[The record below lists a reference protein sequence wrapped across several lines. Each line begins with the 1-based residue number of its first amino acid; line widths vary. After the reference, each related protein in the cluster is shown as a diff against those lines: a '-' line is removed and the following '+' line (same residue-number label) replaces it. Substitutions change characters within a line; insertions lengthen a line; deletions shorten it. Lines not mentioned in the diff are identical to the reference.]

1 MMKESLAK
9 NGLMLGA
16 FAVVT
21 TALIALTF
29 FGTQDKI
36 EQQKQQKLLSVL
48 NDVVPTE
55 FHDNALYAN
64 CTEVN
69 APELGIKKAHKIYR
83 ATLNG
88 QPSALV
94 LEATAPDGY
103 SGDIDIVVGVKVD
116 AQVAG
121 NRQGSLI
128 NDSLDGESDNL
139 NTTALALSD
148 LAELD
153 STQQSISEQNR
164 NAPNISSSDAKKT
177 SMKVL
182 GVRVI
187 EHKET
192 PGLGDKIEL
201 AVSNWITTFSGKSF
215 SPDNLAPWQVKKDG
229 GEFDQFTG
237 ATITPRAV
245 VRAVREALLYAQANQ
260 TMLFNAPNTCANT
273 NSVETIDTINVN
285 EAQPHSIEEL

>member
-1 MMKESLAK
+1 MMKESLTK
-9 NGLMLGA
+9 NGFMLGA

-21 TALIALTF
+21 TALIAATF
-29 FGTQDKI
+29 YGTKDKI

-48 NDVVPTE
+48 NEVVPST

-64 CTEVN
+64 CTQVT
-69 APELGIKKAHKIYR
+69 ADELGANKTHKVYR

-88 QPSALV
+88 EPSALV

-103 SGDIDIVVGVKVD
+103 SGDIDLVVGVNIS
-116 AQVAG
+116 ASS
-121 NRQGSLI
+121 NS
-128 NDSLDGESDNL
+128 
-139 NTTALALSD
+139 
-148 LAELD
+148 D
-153 STQQSISEQNR
+153 STTNDEVGMTEEDKSVPINH
-164 NAPNISSSDAKKT
+164 KMT
-177 SMKVL
+177 VL

-201 AVSNWITTFSGKSF
+201 AVSNWITSFTGKSF
-215 SPDNLAPWQVKKDG
+215 SKDNLAAWQVKKDG

-245 VRAVREALLYAQANQ
+245 VGAVRDALMYAQANQ
-260 TMLFNAPNTCANT
+260 SALFSAPNTCERKDDINT
-273 NSVETIDTINVN
+273 SEPKDI
-285 EAQPHSIEEL
+285 EKAHPQHLEEL

>member
-48 NDVVPTE
+48 NEVVPSE

-69 APELGIKKAHKIYR
+69 APELGNKKSHKIYR

-103 SGDIDIVVGVKVD
+103 SGDIDIVVGVNVS
-116 AQVAG
+116 ATTSAG
-121 NRQGSLI
+121 MPQNT
-128 NDSLDGESDNL
+128 NTDSLNSDSENV
-139 NTTALALSD
+139 NVTALALSD
-148 LAELD
+148 TPTPINPSHQDENE
-153 STQQSISEQNR
+153 TQAKPISME
-164 NAPNISSSDAKKT
+164 
-177 SMKVL
+177 VL

-245 VRAVREALLYAQANQ
+245 VSAVRNALLYAQANQ
-260 TMLFNAPNTCANT
+260 SMLFDAPNTCANT
-273 NSVETIDTINVN
+273 ESVETIDAVNVN
-285 EAQPHSIEEL
+285 EAQPHSVEEL

>member
-48 NDVVPTE
+48 NEVVPSE

-69 APELGIKKAHKIYR
+69 TPELGIKKAHKVYR

-88 QPSALV
+88 EPSALV

-116 AQVAG
+116 THIGIDKQ
-121 NRQGSLI
+121 QSMQ
-128 NDSLDGESDNL
+128 NDSRSSESENL
-139 NTTALALSD
+139 NTSALPLTD
-148 LAELD
+148 MAELD
-153 STQQSISEQNR
+153 GSASEMNT
-164 NAPNISSSDAKKT
+164 PEIKT
-177 SMKVL
+177 TNMRVL

-201 AVSNWITTFSGKSF
+201 AVSNWITNFSGKSF

-245 VRAVREALLYAQANQ
+245 VTAVREALLYAQANQ
-260 TMLFNAPNTCANT
+260 SALFSAPNTCAT
-273 NSVETIDTINVN
+273 TDSVETIDDVNVD
-285 EAQPHSIEEL
+285 ETQPHSVEEL

>member
-48 NDVVPTE
+48 NEVVPSE

-69 APELGIKKAHKIYR
+69 APELGNKIYR

-116 AQVAG
+116 AEVGG
-121 NRQGSLI
+121 NTSGSSST
-128 NDSLDGESDNL
+128 DSLDGESENL
-139 NTTALALSD
+139 NITALALSE

-153 STQQSISEQNR
+153 STPQSSSEQDENASDNSASNTNR
-164 NAPNISSSDAKKT
+164 IS
-177 SMKVL
+177 MRVL

-201 AVSNWITTFSGKSF
+201 AVSNWITTFSNKSF

-260 TMLFNAPNTCANT
+260 SALFNAPNTCAIT
-273 NSVETIDTINVN
+273 DSVETIDAINVN
-285 EAQPHSIEEL
+285 ETQPHSVEEL

>member
-48 NDVVPTE
+48 NEVVPSE

-69 APELGIKKAHKIYR
+69 APELGIKKAHKVYR

-103 SGDIDIVVGVKVD
+103 SGDIDIVVGVKVNTH
-116 AQVAG
+116 V
-121 NRQGSLI
+121 GSGTQQRK
-128 NDSLDGESDNL
+128 NTDSHSGESENI
-139 NTTALALSD
+139 NTSALSLTD
-148 LAELD
+148 MAELD
-153 STQQSISEQNR
+153 E
-164 NAPNISSSDAKKT
+164 SSSDMHAPEIST
-177 SMKVL
+177 SNMKVL

-245 VRAVREALLYAQANQ
+245 VRAVRETLLYAQANQ
-260 TMLFNAPNTCANT
+260 SALFIAPNTCATT
-273 NSVETIDTINVN
+273 NSVETIDAVNVN
-285 EAQPHSIEEL
+285 EAQPHSVEEL

>member
-48 NDVVPTE
+48 NEVVPSQ

-64 CTEVN
+64 CTEVD
-69 APELGIKKAHKIYR
+69 ALELGNKKSHKVYR

-94 LEATAPDGY
+94 LESTAPDGY
-103 SGDIDIVVGVKVD
+103 SGDIDIVIGVQVSDEAKVG
-116 AQVAG
+116 ANA
-121 NRQGSLI
+121 NLA
-128 NDSLDGESDNL
+128 DSENL
-139 NTTALALSD
+139 NDTALTLTDMTALD
-148 LAELD
+148 ERAIGTNNL
-153 STQQSISEQNR
+153 
-164 NAPNISSSDAKKT
+164 
-177 SMKVL
+177 KVL

-201 AVSNWITTFSGKSF
+201 AVSNWITLFSGKSF
-215 SPDNLAPWQVKKDG
+215 STDNLAPWQVKKDG

-245 VRAVREALLYAQANQ
+245 VGAVREALIYAQANQ
-260 TMLFNAPNTCANT
+260 SALFSAPNTCANT
-273 NSVETIDTINVN
+273 EVVETIDAVNVDD
-285 EAQPHSIEEL
+285 AQPHSVEEL

>member
-48 NDVVPTE
+48 NEVVPSE

-69 APELGIKKAHKIYR
+69 APELGNKKAHKIYR

-116 AQVAG
+116 AHVGG
-121 NRQGSLI
+121 NTQGSSST
-128 NDSLDGESDNL
+128 DSLDGESENL
-139 NTTALALSD
+139 NITALALSE

-153 STQQSISEQNR
+153 STPQSPSEQDENAFDIS
-164 NAPNISSSDAKKT
+164 APNTNRIS
-177 SMKVL
+177 MRVL

-201 AVSNWITTFSGKSF
+201 AVSNWITTFSDKPF
-215 SPDNLAPWQVKKDG
+215 SPDNLAPWQVKR
-229 GEFDQFTG
+229 T
-237 ATITPRAV
+237 V
-245 VRAVREALLYAQANQ
+245 VSSISSLALPSRREQ
-260 TMLFNAPNTCANT
+260 
-273 NSVETIDTINVN
+273 
-285 EAQPHSIEEL
+285 

>member
-48 NDVVPTE
+48 NEVVPSE

-69 APELGIKKAHKIYR
+69 APELGNKIYR

-116 AQVAG
+116 AEVGG
-121 NRQGSLI
+121 NTSGSSST
-128 NDSLDGESDNL
+128 DSLDGESENL
-139 NTTALALSD
+139 NITALALSE

-153 STQQSISEQNR
+153 STPQSSSEQDENASDNSASNTNR
-164 NAPNISSSDAKKT
+164 IS
-177 SMKVL
+177 MRVL

-201 AVSNWITTFSGKSF
+201 AVSNWITTFSNKSF

-260 TMLFNAPNTCANT
+260 SALFNAPNTCAIT
-273 NSVETIDTINVN
+273 DSVETIDTINVN
-285 EAQPHSIEEL
+285 EAQPQSVEEL

>member
-29 FGTQDKI
+29 FGTEDKI
-36 EQQKQQKLLSVL
+36 EQQKQKKLLSVL
-48 NDVVPTE
+48 NEVVPSE

-69 APELGIKKAHKIYR
+69 APELGNKKAHKIYR

-88 QPSALV
+88 KPSALV
-94 LEATAPDGY
+94 LEATAPNGY
-103 SGDIDIVVGVKVD
+103 SGDIDIVVGVEVSGP
-116 AQVAG
+116 VST
-121 NRQGSLI
+121 GSSQDV
-128 NDSLDGESDNL
+128 NTDSLNSESENV
-139 NTTALALSD
+139 NVTALALSD
-148 LAELD
+148 TPAP
-153 STQQSISEQNR
+153 T
-164 NAPNISSSDAKKT
+164 NATHQDESGPHTKT
-177 SMKVL
+177 INMKVL

-215 SPDNLAPWQVKKDG
+215 SPDNLAPWQVKNDG

-245 VRAVREALLYAQANQ
+245 VGAVRDALLYAQANQ
-260 TMLFNAPNTCANT
+260 SVLFNAPNTCANT
-273 NSVETIDTINVN
+273 DSVETIDAVNVN
-285 EAQPHSIEEL
+285 EAQPHSVEEL

>member
-48 NDVVPTE
+48 NEVVPSE

-64 CTEVN
+64 CTEVE
-69 APELGIKKAHKIYR
+69 APELGIKKAHKVYR

-88 QPSALV
+88 EPSALV

-103 SGDIDIVVGVKVD
+103 SGDIDIVVGVKVELHTGNHKQQSMQND
-116 AQVAG
+116 A
-121 NRQGSLI
+121 RS
-128 NDSLDGESDNL
+128 GEGENL
-139 NTTALALSD
+139 NTSALPLTDMAK
-148 LAELD
+148 LD
-153 STQQSISEQNR
+153 
-164 NAPNISSSDAKKT
+164 ASSPEMNTPEIKAT
-177 SMKVL
+177 NMRVL

-245 VRAVREALLYAQANQ
+245 VTAVREALLYAQANQ
-260 TMLFNAPNTCANT
+260 NALFTAPNTCAT
-273 NSVETIDTINVN
+273 TDSVETIDAVNVD
-285 EAQPHSIEEL
+285 ETQPHSVEEL

>member
-48 NDVVPTE
+48 NEVVPSE

-64 CTEVN
+64 CTEVD

-103 SGDIDIVVGVKVD
+103 SGDIDIVVGVKVEPHI
-116 AQVAG
+116 ANGKQKSM
-121 NRQGSLI
+121 Q
-128 NDSLDGESDNL
+128 NDSRSSESENL
-139 NTTALALSD
+139 NTSALPLTDMAG
-148 LAELD
+148 LD
-153 STQQSISEQNR
+153 G
-164 NAPNISSSDAKKT
+164 SSPQMDTPEIKT
-177 SMKVL
+177 TKMKVL

-201 AVSNWITTFSGKSF
+201 AVSNWITSFSGKSF

-245 VRAVREALLYAQANQ
+245 VTAVREALLYAQANQ
-260 TMLFNAPNTCANT
+260 SALFSAPNTCAT
-273 NSVETIDTINVN
+273 TGSVETIDDVNVD
-285 EAQPHSIEEL
+285 ETQPHSVEEL

>member
-48 NDVVPTE
+48 NEVVPSE

-69 APELGIKKAHKIYR
+69 APELGNKKAHKIYR

-94 LEATAPDGY
+94 LEATAPNGY
-103 SGDIDIVVGVKVD
+103 SGDIDIVVGVEVSGP
-116 AQVAG
+116 VST
-121 NRQGSLI
+121 GSSKDV
-128 NDSLDGESDNL
+128 NTDSLNSESENV
-139 NTTALALSD
+139 NVTALALSD
-148 LAELD
+148 TPAP
-153 STQQSISEQNR
+153 T
-164 NAPNISSSDAKKT
+164 NATHQDESGPHTKT
-177 SMKVL
+177 INMKVL

-201 AVSNWITTFSGKSF
+201 AVSNWITTFSNKSF

-260 TMLFNAPNTCANT
+260 SALFNAHNTCAIT
-273 NSVETIDTINVN
+273 DSVETIDAINVN
-285 EAQPHSIEEL
+285 EAQPHSVEEL

>member
-48 NDVVPTE
+48 NEVVPSE

-69 APELGIKKAHKIYR
+69 APELGNKKAHKIYR

-116 AQVAG
+116 AHVGG
-121 NRQGSLI
+121 NTQGGSST
-128 NDSLDGESDNL
+128 DSLDGESENL
-139 NTTALALSD
+139 NITALALSE

-153 STQQSISEQNR
+153 STPQSSSEQDENASDIS
-164 NAPNISSSDAKKT
+164 APNTNRIS
-177 SMKVL
+177 MRVL

-201 AVSNWITTFSGKSF
+201 AVSNWITTFSNKPFFTRQFGA
-215 SPDNLAPWQVKKDG
+215 LAGQKR
-229 GEFDQFTG
+229 T
-237 ATITPRAV
+237 V
-245 VRAVREALLYAQANQ
+245 VSSISSLALPSRREQ
-260 TMLFNAPNTCANT
+260 
-273 NSVETIDTINVN
+273 
-285 EAQPHSIEEL
+285 

>member
-9 NGLMLGA
+9 NGFMLGA

-29 FGTQDKI
+29 FGTEDKI
-36 EQQKQQKLLSVL
+36 EQQKQKKLLSVL
-48 NDVVPTE
+48 NEVVPSE

-69 APELGIKKAHKIYR
+69 APELGNKKAHKIYR

-88 QPSALV
+88 KPSALV
-94 LEATAPDGY
+94 LEATAPNGY
-103 SGDIDIVVGVKVD
+103 SGDIDIVVGVEVSGP
-116 AQVAG
+116 VST
-121 NRQGSLI
+121 GSSQDV
-128 NDSLDGESDNL
+128 NTDSLNSESENV
-139 NTTALALSD
+139 NVTALALSD
-148 LAELD
+148 TPAPTNATHHDE
-153 STQQSISEQNR
+153 SE
-164 NAPNISSSDAKKT
+164 PHTKT
-177 SMKVL
+177 INMKVL

-245 VRAVREALLYAQANQ
+245 VGAVRDALLYAQANHSV
-260 TMLFNAPNTCANT
+260 LFNAPNTCANT
-273 NSVETIDTINVN
+273 DSVETIDAVNVN
-285 EAQPHSIEEL
+285 EAQPHSVEEL

>member
-29 FGTQDKI
+29 FGTQNKI

-48 NDVVPTE
+48 NEVVPSE

-64 CTEVN
+64 CTEVD
-69 APELGIKKAHKIYR
+69 APELGMRKAHKVYR

-116 AQVAG
+116 THIGIDKQQSMQ
-121 NRQGSLI
+121 N
-128 NDSLDGESDNL
+128 ESRSSERENL
-139 NTTALALSD
+139 NTSALPLTDMAK
-148 LAELD
+148 LD
-153 STQQSISEQNR
+153 E
-164 NAPNISSSDAKKT
+164 SSPEMDTPEIKT
-177 SMKVL
+177 TNMRVL

-201 AVSNWITTFSGKSF
+201 AVSDWITSFRGKSF

-245 VRAVREALLYAQANQ
+245 VTAVREALVYAQANQ
-260 TMLFNAPNTCANT
+260 RALFSAPNTCAT
-273 NSVETIDTINVN
+273 TDSVETIDDVNVD
-285 EAQPHSIEEL
+285 ETQPHSVEEL

>member
-48 NDVVPTE
+48 NEVVPSE

-64 CTEVN
+64 CTEVD
-69 APELGIKKAHKIYR
+69 APELGMRKAHKVYR

-116 AQVAG
+116 THIGIDKQQSMQ
-121 NRQGSLI
+121 N
-128 NDSLDGESDNL
+128 ESRSSERENL
-139 NTTALALSD
+139 NTSALPLTDMAK
-148 LAELD
+148 LD
-153 STQQSISEQNR
+153 E
-164 NAPNISSSDAKKT
+164 SSPEMDTPEIKT
-177 SMKVL
+177 TNMRVL

-201 AVSNWITTFSGKSF
+201 AVSDWITSFRGKSF

-245 VRAVREALLYAQANQ
+245 VTAVREALVYAQANQ
-260 TMLFNAPNTCANT
+260 SALFSAPNTCAT
-273 NSVETIDTINVN
+273 TDSVETIDDVNVD
-285 EAQPHSIEEL
+285 ETQPHSVEEL

>member
-9 NGLMLGA
+9 NGFMLGA
-16 FAVVT
+16 FAVVI

-29 FGTQDKI
+29 FGTEDKI
-36 EQQKQQKLLSVL
+36 EQQKQKKLLSVL
-48 NDVVPTE
+48 NEVVPSE

-69 APELGIKKAHKIYR
+69 APALGNRKAHKIYR

-88 QPSALV
+88 KPSALV
-94 LEATAPDGY
+94 LEATAPNGY
-103 SGDIDIVVGVKVD
+103 SGDIDIVVGVEVSGP
-116 AQVAG
+116 VST
-121 NRQGSLI
+121 GSSQDV
-128 NDSLDGESDNL
+128 NTDSLNSESENV
-139 NTTALALSD
+139 NVTALALSD
-148 LAELD
+148 TPAPTNATHHDE
-153 STQQSISEQNR
+153 SE
-164 NAPNISSSDAKKT
+164 PHTKT
-177 SMKVL
+177 INMKVL

-245 VRAVREALLYAQANQ
+245 VGAVRDALLYAHANQ
-260 TMLFNAPNTCANT
+260 SVLFDAPNTCANT
-273 NSVETIDTINVN
+273 DSVETIDAVNVN
-285 EAQPHSIEEL
+285 EAQPHSVEEL

>member
-48 NDVVPTE
+48 NEVVPSE

-69 APELGIKKAHKIYR
+69 APELGNKKAHKIYR

-88 QPSALV
+88 RPSALV

-103 SGDIDIVVGVKVD
+103 SGDIDIVVGVEVSAASRGD
-116 AQVAG
+116 VLQSA
-121 NRQGSLI
+121 
-128 NDSLDGESDNL
+128 
-139 NTTALALSD
+139 NTGPL
-148 LAELD
+148 
-153 STQQSISEQNR
+153 
-164 NAPNISSSDAKKT
+164 SSDSKSTPQART
-177 SMKVL
+177 TTMNVL

-245 VRAVREALLYAQANQ
+245 VSAVREALLYAQANQ
-260 TMLFNAPNTCANT
+260 SMLFDAPNTCANT
-273 NSVETIDTINVN
+273 KSVETIDAVNVN
-285 EAQPHSIEEL
+285 EAQPHSVEEL

>member
-48 NDVVPTE
+48 NEVVPSE

-69 APELGIKKAHKIYR
+69 APELGNKKAHKIYR

-116 AQVAG
+116 AHVGG
-121 NRQGSLI
+121 NTQGSSST
-128 NDSLDGESDNL
+128 DSLDGESENL
-139 NTTALALSD
+139 TVLSD
-148 LAELD
+148 L
-153 STQQSISEQNR
+153 SYI
-164 NAPNISSSDAKKT
+164 
-177 SMKVL
+177 V
-182 GVRVI
+182 V
-187 EHKET
+187 H
-192 PGLGDKIEL
+192 
-201 AVSNWITTFSGKSF
+201 
-215 SPDNLAPWQVKKDG
+215 G
-229 GEFDQFTG
+229 G
-237 ATITPRAV
+237 
-245 VRAVREALLYAQANQ
+245 
-260 TMLFNAPNTCANT
+260 
-273 NSVETIDTINVN
+273 
-285 EAQPHSIEEL
+285 

>member
-48 NDVVPTE
+48 NEVVPSE

-64 CTEVN
+64 CTQVN

-88 QPSALV
+88 EPSALV

-116 AQVAG
+116 THIGTDKQKSM
-121 NRQGSLI
+121 Q
-128 NDSLDGESDNL
+128 NDSRSGESENL
-139 NTTALALSD
+139 NTSALPLTD
-148 LAELD
+148 MAELD
-153 STQQSISEQNR
+153 G
-164 NAPNISSSDAKKT
+164 SSSEMNT
-177 SMKVL
+177 SEIKATNMRVL

-201 AVSNWITTFSGKSF
+201 AVSNWITSFSGKSF

-245 VRAVREALLYAQANQ
+245 VTAVREALLYAQANQ
-260 TMLFNAPNTCANT
+260 SALFSAPNTCAT
-273 NSVETIDTINVN
+273 TDSVETIDDVNVD
-285 EAQPHSIEEL
+285 ETQPHSVEEL

>member
-1 MMKESLAK
+1 MMKESLTK

-29 FGTQDKI
+29 YGTSDKI

-48 NDVVPTE
+48 NEVVPSE

-64 CTEVN
+64 CTQVN
-69 APELGIKKAHKIYR
+69 AVELGGKKSHKVYR

-88 QPSALV
+88 SPSALV
-94 LEATAPDGY
+94 LEATAPNGY
-103 SGDIDIVVGVKVD
+103 SGDIDIVVGVNVKATVFSP
-116 AQVAG
+116 AK
-121 NRQGSLI
+121 N
-128 NDSLDGESDNL
+128 SDDVTAID
-139 NTTALALSD
+139 NTS
-148 LAELD
+148 
-153 STQQSISEQNR
+153 SV
-164 NAPNISSSDAKKT
+164 NADMT
-177 SMKVL
+177 VL

-201 AVSNWITTFSGKSF
+201 AVSNWITSFNGKSF
-215 SPDNLAPWQVKKDG
+215 SKDNLAPWQVKKDG

-245 VRAVREALLYAQANQ
+245 VGAVREALLYAHTNKSA
-260 TMLFNAPNTCANT
+260 LFSAPNTCE
-273 NSVETIDTINVN
+273 SKDNVN
-285 EAQPHSIEEL
+285 TTEPTDINKAHPQRVEEL

>member
-48 NDVVPTE
+48 NEVVPSE

-64 CTEVN
+64 CTEVD
-69 APELGIKKAHKIYR
+69 APALGIKKAHKIYR

-103 SGDIDIVVGVKVD
+103 SGDIDIVVGVKVETHI
-116 AQVAG
+116 ANGKQ
-121 NRQGSLI
+121 QGMP
-128 NDSLDGESDNL
+128 NDSRSSESENL
-139 NTTALALSD
+139 NTSALPLTDMAKLDESSPEMDTA
-148 LAELD
+148 E
-153 STQQSISEQNR
+153 I
-164 NAPNISSSDAKKT
+164 KT
-177 SMKVL
+177 TNMRVL

-201 AVSNWITTFSGKSF
+201 AVSNWITSFSGKSF

-245 VRAVREALLYAQANQ
+245 VTAVREALLYAQANQ
-260 TMLFNAPNTCANT
+260 SALFSAPDTCAT
-273 NSVETIDTINVN
+273 TDSVETIDDVNVD
-285 EAQPHSIEEL
+285 ETQPHSVEEL

>member
-29 FGTQDKI
+29 FGTEDKI
-36 EQQKQQKLLSVL
+36 EQQKQKKLLSVL
-48 NDVVPTE
+48 NEVVPSE

-69 APELGIKKAHKIYR
+69 APELGNKKAHKIYR

-88 QPSALV
+88 KPSALV
-94 LEATAPDGY
+94 LEATAPNGY
-103 SGDIDIVVGVKVD
+103 SGDIDIVVGVEVSGP
-116 AQVAG
+116 VST
-121 NRQGSLI
+121 GSSQDV
-128 NDSLDGESDNL
+128 NTDSLNSESENV
-139 NTTALALSD
+139 NVTALALSD
-148 LAELD
+148 TPAP
-153 STQQSISEQNR
+153 T
-164 NAPNISSSDAKKT
+164 NATHQDESGPHTKT
-177 SMKVL
+177 INMKVL

-215 SPDNLAPWQVKKDG
+215 SPDNLAPWQVKNDG

-245 VRAVREALLYAQANQ
+245 VGAVRDALLYAQANHSV
-260 TMLFNAPNTCANT
+260 LFNAPNTCANT
-273 NSVETIDTINVN
+273 DSVETIDAVNVN
-285 EAQPHSIEEL
+285 EAQPHSVEEL